1 MKNIITV
8 LVLSIYTILV
18 SCDSVATPRYDFA
31 EVKSSSQTKA
41 LIAKMILENKEENID
56 STSSFIDLTLKGMH
70 YAGVP
75 VKSALITDNYTLLT
89 TDTINTSAKKLLEV
103 LEAEKGL
110 TNQTNS
116 YSDDVEFEWKDEI
129 ETKKLEVNFVNG
141 KHLAAFGNKDYGKLT
156 ITYNPIYTIPLAK
169 IHSKVK
175 VFDTAPKY
183 VLNIKSYNSVFDISI
198 NDVSIATGTDS
209 DSFNLNNYITG
220 PNSSIKLTA
229 KTEDKTIKK
238 EPNTYY
244 RDPIFSIEII
254 DNSTKEVIKKIEE
267 KSIRNNIPVNLKID
281 FNSTL
286 PYYPEAWTNGTDLRK
301 SKDLKEKVIA
311 LYTKLGKAIL
321 ANDEQA
327 INDLFYQKD
336 FEVQQLDFDTNFETA
351 RTKWEA
357 YLTMLLNTY
366 KYTLA
371 KDFDIEFNA
380 GGKLIYTY
388 AKDKSDMIILTGK
401 NYDDAFNHFL
411 YQPKG
416 TNELKIIR

>member
-8 LVLSIYTILV
+8 LVLSIYTTLV

-41 LIAKMILENKEENID
+41 LIAKMILENKDEDID

-70 YAGVP
+70 YADVP
-75 VKSALITDNYTLLT
+75 IKSALITNSYTLLT
-89 TDTINTSAKKLLEV
+89 TDTVNFSGKKILEV

-156 ITYNPIYTIPLAK
+156 ITYNPVYTIPLAK

-175 VFDTAPKY
+175 VFETAPKY

-244 RDPIFSIEII
+244 EDPSFSIQII
-254 DNSTKEVIKKIEE
+254 DNSTNEVVKSIE
-267 KSIRNNIPVNLKID
+267 KTSIRNNIPVNLKID

-286 PYYPEAWTNGTDLRK
+286 PYYPEAWTNGTDLRN

-380 GGKLIYTY
+380 GGRLIYTY

-416 TNELKIIR
+416 SNELKIIR

>member
-8 LVLSIYTILV
+8 LVLSIYTTLV

-56 STSSFIDLTLKGMH
+56 STSSFIELNLKGMH
-70 YAGVP
+70 YADVP
-75 VKSALITDNYTLLT
+75 IKSALITNSYTLLT
-89 TDTINTSAKKLLEV
+89 TDTVNFSGKKILEV

-209 DSFNLNNYITG
+209 DTFNLNNYITD

-244 RDPIFSIEII
+244 EDPSFSIQII
-254 DNSTKEVIKKIEE
+254 DNSTNEVVKSIE
-267 KSIRNNIPVNLKID
+267 KTSIRNNIPVNLKID

-286 PYYPEAWTNGTDLRK
+286 PYYPEAWTNGTDLRN

-311 LYTKLGKAIL
+311 LYTKLGNAIL

-336 FEVQQLDFDTNFETA
+336 FETQQLDFDTNFETA

-371 KDFDIEFNA
+371 KDFDVEFNA

>member
-8 LVLSIYTILV
+8 LVLSIYTTLV
-18 SCDSVATPRYDFA
+18 SCDSVANPRYDFA

-41 LIAKMILENKEENID
+41 LIAKMILENKDEDID

-129 ETKKLEVNFVNG
+129 ENKKLEINFVNG

-156 ITYNPIYTIPLAK
+156 ITYNPVYNNPLAK

-175 VFDTAPKY
+175 VFETAPKY

>member
-1 MKNIITV
+1 MKNIITI
-8 LVLSIYTILV
+8 LVLSIYTTFV
-18 SCDSVATPRYDFA
+18 SCDSVATNRYNFA

-41 LIAKMILENKEENID
+41 LIAKMILENKDEDID
-56 STSSFIDLTLKGMH
+56 STSSYIELNLKGMH
-70 YAGVP
+70 YADVP
-75 VKSALITDNYTLLT
+75 IKSALITDNYTLLT
-89 TDTINTSAKKLLEV
+89 TDTVNFSAKKLLEV

-110 TNQTNS
+110 TNLNNS

-156 ITYNPIYTIPLAK
+156 ITYNPVYTIPLAK

-175 VFDTAPKY
+175 VFDAAPKY
-183 VLNIKSYNSVFDISI
+183 LLYIKSYNSVFDISI
-198 NDVSIATGTDS
+198 NDVRIAEGTDS

-220 PNSSIKLTA
+220 PNSTIKLTA

-244 RDPIFSIEII
+244 RDPSFSIEII
-254 DNSTKEVIKKIEE
+254 DNSTKKVVKKIEE
-267 KSIRNNIPVNLKID
+267 ISIKNNIPVNLKLD

-286 PYYPEAWTNGTDLRK
+286 PYYPKAWTNGADLRN
-301 SKDLKEKVIA
+301 SKDLKEKIIA
-311 LYTKLGKAIL
+311 LYTKLGNAIL

-357 YLTMLLNTY
+357 YLTILLNTY

-388 AKDKSDMIILTGK
+388 AKDKSDMLILTGK
-401 NYDDAFNHFL
+401 NYDDSFNHFL

-416 TNELKIIR
+416 SNELKIIR